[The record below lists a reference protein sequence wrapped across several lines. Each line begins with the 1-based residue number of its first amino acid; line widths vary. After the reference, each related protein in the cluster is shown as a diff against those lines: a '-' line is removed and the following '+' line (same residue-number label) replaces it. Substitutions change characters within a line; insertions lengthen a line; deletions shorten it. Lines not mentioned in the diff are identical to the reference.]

1 MTETDKLK
9 ELRNYSGEDR
19 IITSYDLQEI
29 VKNDVDNEN
38 KVYSKIPTLDKLTD
52 GFEGGELVAVS
63 GKRKNGKTLL
73 AQTLT
78 VNFQRQ
84 DVKSL
89 WFSYEMT
96 PKQFLRSFKDEVPYF
111 VCPMSLKAYSM
122 PWVIE
127 RILEAL
133 VKHGISVVFI
143 DHLHF
148 LFDMARSKNTSL
160 EIGQVVRELKA
171 VAIKYNLIIFLM
183 AHMKKVDFDKE
194 PTDADIRDSSLL
206 SSESDTGLI
215 LWRIKNT
222 ENRAII
228 KVSYSRRTGSMEKKI
243 NVIKNENGLIGEFD
257 NDHNR
262 F

>member
-1 MTETDKLK
+1 MKTTANTLR
-9 ELRNYSGEDR
+9 ELRDYNGEDR
-19 IITSYDLQEI
+19 IITSYDLEEI
-29 VKNDVDNEN
+29 IKNDIKNEN
-38 KVYSKIPTLDKLTD
+38 KVYSKMPVLDDALD
-52 GFEGGELVAVS
+52 GFEGGELIAIS

-78 VNFQRQ
+78 VNFQHQ
-84 DVKSL
+84 DIKSL

-111 VCPMSLKAYSM
+111 LCPMTLKAYSM

-133 VKHGISVVFI
+133 AKYGISVVFI

-171 VAIKYNLIIFLM
+171 IAIKYNLIIFLM
-183 AHMKKVDFDKE
+183 AHMKKVDFEKE
-194 PTDADIRDSSLL
+194 PTDGDIRDSSLL

-222 ENRAII
+222 ENRAVL
-228 KVSYSRRTGSMEKKI
+228 KVSYSRRTGVMEKKI
-243 NVIKNENGLIGEFD
+243 NIIKNDNGLIGEFD
-257 NDHNR
+257 NDH
-262 F
+262 

>member
-1 MTETDKLK
+1 MKTTANTLR
-9 ELRNYSGEDR
+9 ELRDYNGEDR
-19 IITSYDLQEI
+19 IITSYDLQDI
-29 VKNDVDNEN
+29 VSYESENDN
-38 KVYSKIPTLDKLTD
+38 KVYSRLPALDEAID
-52 GFEGGELVAVS
+52 GFEGGELIAIS

-84 DVKSL
+84 DIKSL

-96 PKQFLRSFKDEVPYF
+96 PKQFLRSFKDEIPYF
-111 VCPMSLKAYSM
+111 LCPMSLKAYSM

-133 VKHGISVVFI
+133 AKHGISVVFI

-171 VAIKYNLIIFLM
+171 IAIKYNLIIFLM

-206 SSESDTGLI
+206 SSKSDTGLI

-222 ENRAII
+222 ENRAVL
-228 KVSYSRRTGSMEKKI
+228 KVSYSRRKGVMEKKI
-243 NVIKNENGLIGEFD
+243 NIIKNDNGLIGEFD
-257 NDHNR
+257 NDH
-262 F
+262 